1 LHHARMPLSPK
12 GGQGKLYYNYKELL
26 KQQSTNGYLPKVL
39 CYILNFPKL
48 PFRGWG
54 LIL

>member
-1 LHHARMPLSPK
+1 MPLSPK
-12 GGQGKLYYNYKELL
+12 GGRQIVLKYKELL

-54 LIL
+54 FIL